1 MNRFYTKNILIGLL
15 VTYVVVYAMIS
26 VLENRGS
33 PSLLEKVYENIGSTS
48 VMMAL
53 VVGISTGALA
63 WYVSKNKE
71 EYFTHVDMEDK

>member
-15 VTYVVVYAMIS
+15 VTYVVVDAMIS

-63 WYVSKNKE
+63 WYFSKNKE
-71 EYFTHVDMEDK
+71 EYFTPVNMEDK